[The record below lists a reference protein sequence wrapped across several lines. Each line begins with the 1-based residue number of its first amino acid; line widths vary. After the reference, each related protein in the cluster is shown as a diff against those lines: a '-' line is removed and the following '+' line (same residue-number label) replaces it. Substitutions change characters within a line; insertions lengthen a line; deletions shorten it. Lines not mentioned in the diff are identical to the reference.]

1 MSKKDRLKE
10 IAHDQYWQDANQV
23 DWRSKGEQNTWD
35 QLLGSSAFDPQ
46 QLDLGSLERFAP
58 SAYNPTGM
66 GDHELKDLSLG
77 RVSYDNLGDLPSL
90 RRSDPNG
97 YDAAQ
102 VGSIGSINDMMS
114 GQGLPQGVLNLLQN
128 KAAMSVNDSA
138 DAARRNVGANL
149 QARGFGDGGGLS
161 GDALLKA
168 ELERGNQMGNA
179 TADIYTNNAMVG
191 NQNRQVGSGMELQ
204 RQGMNADATNRAR
217 AMGYES
223 GNAANLAEYEAGI
236 NRQRDINNITNR
248 ERDVNLG
255 QGNTEANRNLDEYYR
270 RKYSNLGLRNEA
282 DRFNAT
288 NQTEANK
295 YNAST
300 QNNAQQFNAQQR
312 AQNNQNWAN
321 TMQNRA
327 QSYNPLGWRGA
338 QQGQFGNMQT
348 EFTRPGFWGEL
359 GKGLLGAGIGAATTY
374 ASGGLMNPVTGGKG
388 FFF

>member
-10 IAHDQYWQDANQV
+10 VAHDQYWQDANQV
-23 DWRSKGEQNTWD
+23 DWRSKGEQNVWD
-35 QLLGSSAFDPQ
+35 QLLGSDAFNWQ
-46 QLDLGSLERFAP
+46 EINNLARFDP

-77 RVSYDNLGDLPSL
+77 RVNYDQMGDLPSL

-102 VGSIGSINDMMS
+102 VGSIASINDMMS

-128 KAAMSVNDSA
+128 KAAMSVNDNA
-138 DAARRNVGANL
+138 DAARRNLSSNL

-179 TADIYTNNAMVG
+179 TADIYTNNAMMGNENRKVG
-191 NQNRQVGSGMELQ
+191 TGMELQ

-223 GNAANLAEYEAGI
+223 GNAANLAEWEAGI
-236 NRQRDINNITNR
+236 NRQRENNSIANR
-248 ERDVNLG
+248 GMDVNL
-255 QGNTEANRNLDEYYR
+255 QQWNTEANTNLDNYYK
-270 RKYSNLGLRNEA
+270 RKYYNLGLRNDA
-282 DRFNAT
+282 DKLNAQ

-312 AQNNQNWAN
+312 SAANQNWVN

-338 QQGQFGNMQT
+338 QQNQFGNMQT
-348 EFTRPGFWGEL
+348 EFTRPGFWGNL
-359 GKGLLGAGIGAATTY
+359 GQGLAGAALGAGMSF